1 MIDFTKATTLNVG
14 FDKFEGSTGDY
25 CDACDV
31 GYTNRRVKRAAT
43 AVSQYLRGEIDFLAF
58 SKKIEAIEME
68 VVRFAARKTGHRG
81 QYTGGAMVGIGA
93 IVGNDE
99 DGFAESMG
107 LTGDLVAD
115 MREGFQRLAGT
126 YKD

>member
-1 MIDFTKATTLNVG
+1 MINFTKATTLNVG
-14 FDKFEGSTGDY
+14 FDKFEGSTESY
-25 CDACDV
+25 RDACDD
-31 GYTNRRVKRAAT
+31 GYTNRRAQRAAS
-43 AVSQYLRGEIDFLAF
+43 AVSQYLRGEIDFLTF
-58 SKKIEAIEME
+58 SKKIESIEME
-68 VVRFAARKTGHRG
+68 VIRFAARKTGHRG

-99 DGFAESMG
+99 DGFAESIG
-107 LTGDLVAD
+107 LTGELVAD